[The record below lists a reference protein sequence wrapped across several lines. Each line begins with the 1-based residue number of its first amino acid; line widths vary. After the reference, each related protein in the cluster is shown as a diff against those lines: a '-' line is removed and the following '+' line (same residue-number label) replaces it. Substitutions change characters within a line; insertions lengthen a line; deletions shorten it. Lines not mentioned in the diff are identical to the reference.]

1 MKKKLKLPK
10 EWLTHF
16 ESSGMLESPDYENTI
31 HFFEKFEK
39 ESPYV
44 QIKNIGLTPQER
56 EIKIVIVSKDKA
68 FLPVEAKKTGK
79 AIILIQNGIHPGE
92 IEGKDACMLLLR
104 EILITKEKEHLL
116 DNLILLIIPVL
127 NIDGHE
133 RLSPFNRPN
142 QNGPKQMG
150 WRTNA
155 LNLNLNRDYMK
166 ADCLET
172 KAFLKLFYDWSPDF
186 MIDNHSTNGA
196 DYQYHVTYGIETHRN
211 MDEILV
217 KWTTEKYLPYLLTN
231 VEKDGFL
238 TAPYIEFKNGT
249 IESGIKN
256 WHASPR
262 LSHGY
267 CAAQNRICLLVE
279 THSLKPF
286 ENRVFSTLSMMN
298 HTLEFINQ
306 NSAELILLNS
316 KAEKD
321 TIKKYCRRKEPF
333 PLVLTG
339 TEKSEPFK
347 FKGYQWKDGLSE
359 ITGSQVRKYSQDPV
373 DILIPLFN
381 ETKVSRS
388 IKLPFAYFVPPQFTN
403 IIEVL
408 RSQHIKYFR
417 FRRDKPAIVER
428 YRFKNISF
436 IPYPYEGRHLPKYDL
451 EMFEEEVVIPAGAV
465 WVPVDQRQLKV
476 IVHLMEPESPDSLVS
491 WGFFNA
497 FFERK
502 EYAESY
508 VMEPYAKVMLEKDP
522 VIKEEFL
529 KKLKED
535 ETFRNNPS
543 ERLDFFYR
551 RSPYYDKGENIYPIF
566 RVKDKVDDRNP

>member
-1 MKKKLKLPK
+1 MKKKIKIPK

-16 ESSGMLESPDYENTI
+16 EESGMIESPDYKNTI
-31 HFFEKFEK
+31 LYFERLEK

-56 EIKIVIVSKDKA
+56 QIKLVIVSKDKA

-79 AIILIQNGIHPGE
+79 AIVLIQNGIHPGE
-92 IEGKDACMLLLR
+92 IEGKDASMILLR

-116 DNLILLIIPVL
+116 DHLILLIIPVL

-166 ADCLET
+166 VDSLET
-172 KAFLKLFYDWSPDF
+172 KAFTKLFYEWTPDF
-186 MIDNHSTNGA
+186 IIDNHSTNGA
-196 DYQYHVTYGIETHRN
+196 DYQYHVTYGLETHRN
-211 MDEILV
+211 IDENLAKWV
-217 KWTTEKYLPYLLTN
+217 KEKYLPYLITN

-249 IESGIKN
+249 IESGIKT
-256 WHASPR
+256 WASLPR

-286 ENRVFSTLSMMN
+286 ENRVYSTLSMMY
-298 HTLEFINQ
+298 HTLEFIN
-306 NSAELILLNS
+306 NNYAELILYNL
-316 KAEKD
+316 KAEKE
-321 TIKKYCRRKEPF
+321 TIKKYFRNKELF

-339 TEKSEPFK
+339 TEKSEPFR
-347 FKGYQWKDGLSE
+347 FKGFQWKDEASE
-359 ITGSQVRKYSQDPV
+359 ITGSTVRKYTKDPV
-373 DILIPLFN
+373 DILIPNYN
-381 ETKVSRS
+381 EVKVSKY
-388 IKLPFAYFVPPQFTN
+388 IPLPFAYFVPPQFTN
-403 IIEVL
+403 LIEVL
-408 RSQHIKYFR
+408 RNQHIKYFR
-417 FRRDKPAIVER
+417 FRNDKRALVER
-428 YRFKNISF
+428 YRFKNVSF
-436 IPYPYEGRHLPKYDL
+436 YPQPYEGRQLPRFDVELY
-451 EMFEEEVVIPAGAV
+451 EEELTIQTGSV
-465 WVPVDQRQLKV
+465 WIPVDQRQLKV
-476 IVHLMEPESPDSLVS
+476 IVHLFEPESPDSFVS

-502 EYAESY
+502 EYAEAY
-508 VMEPYAKVMLEKDP
+508 IMEPYAKKMLEENPKL
-522 VIKEEFL
+522 KEEFMN
-529 KKLKED
+529 KLNSD
-535 ETFRNNPS
+535 ESFRNNPS
-543 ERLDFFYR
+543 DRLDFFYK
-551 RSPYYDKGENIYPIF
+551 RSPFYDQGENVYPIF
-566 RVKDKVDDRNP
+566 RVKEKIDDRIP

>member
-1 MKKKLKLPK
+1 MKKKSKIPK

-16 ESSGMLESPDYENTI
+16 ENSGMLESPDYEATI
-31 HFFEKFEK
+31 QYFERLEK
-39 ESPYV
+39 ESPFV

-56 EIKIVIVSKDKA
+56 QIKVIIVSKDKA
-68 FLPVEAKKTGK
+68 FIPVEAKKTGK

-92 IEGKDACMLLLR
+92 IEGKDACMILLR
-104 EILITKEKEHLL
+104 EILVTKEKEHLL

-166 ADCLET
+166 ADSLET
-172 KAFLKLFYDWSPDF
+172 KAFLKMFYEWTPDF
-186 MIDNHSTNGA
+186 IIDNHSTNGA

-211 MDEILV
+211 MDENLV
-217 KWTTEKYLPYLLTN
+217 KWINEKYLPYLLTN

-238 TAPYIEFKNGT
+238 TAPYVEFKNGT

-256 WHASPR
+256 WHALPR

-267 CAAQNRICLLVE
+267 CAAQNRVCLLVE

-286 ENRVFSTLSMMN
+286 ENRVFSTLSMMH
-298 HTLEFINQ
+298 HTLEYINE
-306 NSAELILLNS
+306 NHAELILYNL
-316 KAEKD
+316 KAEKE
-321 TIKKYCRRKEPF
+321 TIKKYCRHKELF
-333 PLVLTG
+333 PLVLMG
-339 TEKSEPFK
+339 TEKSEQFN
-347 FKGYQWKDGLSE
+347 FKGFRWIDEQSE
-359 ITGSQVRKYSQDPV
+359 ITGSVVRKYSDEPV
-373 DILIPLFN
+373 DVLIPLYN
-381 ETKVSRS
+381 EVKVTKY
-388 IKLPFAYFVPPQFTN
+388 IMLPFAYFIPPQFTN

-417 FRRDKPAIVER
+417 FRRDKSAVVER

-436 IPYPYEGRHLPKYDL
+436 HPYPYEGRHLPKFDVD
-451 EMFEEEVVIPAGAV
+451 MFEEEVVIPVGSV

-476 IVHLMEPESPDSLVS
+476 IVHLLEPESPDSLVS

-508 VMEPYAKVMLEKDP
+508 VMEPYAKMMIENNPTL
-522 VIKEEFL
+522 KEEFL
-529 KKLKED
+529 QKLNVE
-535 ETFRNNPS
+535 ESFRNNPS

-551 RSPYYDKGENIYPIF
+551 RSPFYDKGEKVYPIF
-566 RVKDKVDDRNP
+566 RVKVKIDDRSS